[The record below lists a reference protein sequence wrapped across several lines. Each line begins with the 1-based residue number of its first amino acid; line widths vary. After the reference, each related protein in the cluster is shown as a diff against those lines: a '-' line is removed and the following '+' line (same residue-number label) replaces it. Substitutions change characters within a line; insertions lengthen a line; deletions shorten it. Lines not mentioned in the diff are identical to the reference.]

1 MSESTFEFN
10 VKNAG
15 KNYPITLTSSES
27 ISDLKQKIEELT
39 QIPIARQKYM
49 IKGGLSDDSVT
60 NISTIIKPG
69 STLMLLGTP
78 DANLIS
84 KPKVKSHFIEDLSP
98 DQQVQQ
104 FNEIP
109 IGLKNMGNTCYMNAT
124 LQALYRIEP
133 LRQMVLNYDA
143 INDSSSSNPQTD
155 VHYKLVLEM
164 KRCFEGLQ
172 KKNFKS
178 IMPVVLLNV
187 LRKAYPQFAERDQ
200 SSGFFKQQDA
210 EELLTQLFHSLNV
223 VFGDKFGEDF
233 RIQFRTTTTD
243 TANANDVTVKE
254 EESDIK
260 LQCHIS
266 GTTNF
271 LKAGLIDSLNEKIEK
286 RSETTGVNSVYTVHK
301 EIIRLPKLLMVQYVR
316 FFWKRSTGKKSKILR
331 KVVFPFQ
338 MDVTDMLESTYQKE
352 KIEVRE
358 KLREVEKEKT
368 EKERELKKRKLSGNN
383 SEDNVASDVVMT
395 PREEFETK
403 KALEESQ
410 TEFWKDEYKKKFPD
424 NLTQGENPSSV
435 YNLIGIIT
443 HQGAN
448 SESGHY
454 QAFMK
459 DEKDDN
465 IWYKF
470 NDDKVSIIEKEK
482 IEMLAGGGESDS
494 ALILLYEGL
503 GL

>member
-1 MSESTFEFN
+1 
-10 VKNAG
+10 
-15 KNYPITLTSSES
+15 
-27 ISDLKQKIEELT
+27 
-39 QIPIARQKYM
+39 
-49 IKGGLSDDSVT
+49 
-60 NISTIIKPG
+60 
-69 STLMLLGTP
+69 
-78 DANLIS
+78 
-84 KPKVKSHFIEDLSP
+84 
-98 DQQVQQ
+98 
-104 FNEIP
+104 
-109 IGLKNMGNTCYMNAT
+109 
-124 LQALYRIEP
+124 
-133 LRQMVLNYDA
+133 
-143 INDSSSSNPQTD
+143 
-155 VHYKLVLEM
+155 
-164 KRCFEGLQ
+164 
-172 KKNFKS
+172 
-178 IMPVVLLNV
+178 
-187 LRKAYPQFAERDQ
+187 
-200 SSGFFKQQDA
+200 
-210 EELLTQLFHSLNV
+210 
-223 VFGDKFGEDF
+223 
-233 RIQFRTTTTD
+233 
-243 TANANDVTVKE
+243 
-254 EESDIK
+254 
-260 LQCHIS
+260 
-266 GTTNF
+266 
-271 LKAGLIDSLNEKIEK
+271 
-286 RSETTGVNSVYTVHK
+286 
-301 EIIRLPKLLMVQYVR
+301 
-316 FFWKRSTGKKSKILR
+316 
-331 KVVFPFQ
+331 
-338 MDVTDMLESTYQKE
+338 MLESTYQKE

>member
-1 MSESTFEFN
+1 MTYTIELTANES
-10 VKNAG
+10 AG
-15 KNYPITLTSSES
+15 
-27 ISDLKQKIEELT
+27 DLKQKVEDLT
-39 QIPIARQKYM
+39 QIPVSRQKYM
-49 IKGGLSDDSVT
+49 VKGGLLDDSIT
-60 NISTIIKPG
+60 NLSTIIKPN
-69 STLMLLGTP
+69 STVMLLGTP

-84 KPKVKSHFIEDLSP
+84 KPKTQNHFIEDLSP

-104 FNEIP
+104 FNELP

-133 LRQMVLNYDA
+133 LRQMVLNYDSTQD
-143 INDSSSSNPQTD
+143 NGSNPQND

-172 KKNFKS
+172 KKSFKS

-254 EESDIK
+254 DESDIK

-266 GTTNF
+266 GNTNF

-286 RSETTGVNSVYTVHK
+286 RSDITNANSVYSVHK

-338 MDVTDMLESTYQKE
+338 LDVTDMLESKYQKE

-358 KLREVEKEKT
+358 KLREVEKEKN
-368 EKERELKKRKLSGNN
+368 EKERELKKRKLSGKSNEELEG
-383 SEDNVASDVVMT
+383 SIDTVMT

-410 TEFWKDEYKKKFPD
+410 VDFWKDEYKKQFPD
-424 NLTQGENPSSV
+424 NLTAGENPSSV

-465 IWYKF
+465 VWYKF
-470 NDDKVSIIEKEK
+470 NDDKVSIVEKEK
-482 IEMLAGGGESDS
+482 IEMLAGGGE
-494 ALILLYEGL
+494 
-503 GL
+503 

>member
-1 MSESTFEFN
+1 M
-10 VKNAG
+10 V
-15 KNYPITLTSSES
+15 
-27 ISDLKQKIEELT
+27 
-39 QIPIARQKYM
+39 
-49 IKGGLSDDSVT
+49 KGGLADNSAS
-60 NISTIIKPG
+60 NLSTIIKPG
-69 STLMLLGTP
+69 STIMLLGTP
-78 DANLIS
+78 DSNLVL
-84 KPKVKSHFIEDLSP
+84 KPKTKSHFIEDLSP

-104 FNEIP
+104 FNELP
-109 IGLKNMGNTCYMNAT
+109 IGLKNMGNSCYMNAT

-133 LRQMVLNYDA
+133 LRKMVLKYDPTR
-143 INDSSSSNPQTD
+143 DSSNSNPETD

-172 KKNFKS
+172 NKSFKS

-187 LRKAYPQFAERDQ
+187 LRKAYPQFSERDQ
-200 SSGFFKQQDA
+200 QSGFYKQQDA

-233 RIQFRTTTTD
+233 RIQFRTTIKD
-243 TANANDVTVKE
+243 TANENDVTIKE
-254 EESDIK
+254 DESDIK

-271 LKAGLIDSLNEKIEK
+271 LKSGLVDSLTENIEK
-286 RSETTGVNSVYTVHK
+286 RSEATGTNSVYSVHK

-316 FFWKRSTGKKSKILR
+316 FFWKRSTNKKSKILR

-338 MDVTDMLESTYQKE
+338 LDVTDMLESKYQNK
-352 KIEVRE
+352 KIEIRE
-358 KLREVEKEKT
+358 KLREVEKQKD
-368 EKERELKKRKLSGNN
+368 EKERELKKRKLNK
-383 SEDNVASDVVMT
+383 DNGDDINETDDVIMT
-395 PREEFETK
+395 PKEEYETK

-410 TEFWKDEYKKKFPD
+410 SEYWKDEYRKQFPD
-424 NLTQGENPSSV
+424 NLSPGENPSSV
-435 YNLIGIIT
+435 YNLIGVIT

-482 IEMLAGGGESDS
+482 IEALAGGGESDS